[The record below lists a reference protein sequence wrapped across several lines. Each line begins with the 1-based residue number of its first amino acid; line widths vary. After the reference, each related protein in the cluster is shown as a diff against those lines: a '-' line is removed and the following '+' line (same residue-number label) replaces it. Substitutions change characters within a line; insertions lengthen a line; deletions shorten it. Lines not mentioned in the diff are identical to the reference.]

1 MPGVDNEDEN
11 ERRPGEPSI
20 PLFAT
25 SGTRISSWG
34 SCFLYSGSAQTLV
47 NWQLAIGKLSFLLQ
61 MLVLYYLETWEGKD
75 GRDGGRRIAEA
86 FLSTLGEASVVA
98 VVFVLFTGI
107 DD

>member
-1 MPGVDNEDEN
+1 MT
-11 ERRPGEPSI
+11 RPGEPSI

-34 SCFLYSGSAQTLV
+34 SCFLYSGSAETSV
-47 NWQLAIGKLSFLLQ
+47 NWQAIGKLSFLLQ

-86 FLSTLGEASVVA
+86 FLSTLGEASVG
-98 VVFVLFTGI
+98 VFVLVLFTGI
-107 DD
+107 GD